1 MVVGDILRKNAR
13 IYAKKLAVVF
23 GEHRFTW
30 RELYERVNH
39 FSNSLLGLGLTKG
52 ERVVFLSKNSHYF
65 FEIWFSLAQTG
76 LIGITPNYR
85 LGANELSYVIKD
97 SGASTIIVSN
107 EYVEV
112 IRKVLPEIPEV
123 RFLIGIGENHAL
135 ALDYEKMVRNGGE
148 IEPNIFVTEDDIRL
162 LMYTSGTTGIP
173 KGAVWTHKSSIPPS
187 WGTIIAAQLEV
198 DDIHLNMLPLCLAG
212 GNVACMA
219 FCLGG
224 APTVILEEFDPI
236 RIFETIEREK
246 VTVTHLV
253 PTMIS
258 SLINH
263 PEIKKYDLS
272 SLRLIMYGSA
282 PISGEVLR
290 QAMETF
296 KCRFIQ
302 CYGATET
309 SGFCGFLLP
318 EDHVLTGAEKR
329 LRKIASFG
337 REAIWAELRVV
348 DENGNDVKGDEVGE
362 IIIKGNG
369 VIKEYWK
376 DPEKTKDAIKNGWWY
391 SGDMA
396 KMDEDGYISIVDRK
410 TGMIISGGINIYPR
424 EIENVLYSH
433 PAVKEA
439 VVIGVPDREWGESV
453 KAVVQLKEGMT
464 ANEEEI
470 IDFCKQHLASYKK
483 PKSVDFVDQFP
494 LGIGGKI
501 LKRVVREQYWKG
513 KDRRV

>member
-1 MVVGDILRKNAR
+1 MVVGDILHKNAR
-13 IYAKKLAVVF
+13 LFPEKLALVF
-23 GEHRFTW
+23 GENRLTW
-30 RELYERVNH
+30 RELYGRVNR

-52 ERVVFLSKNSHYF
+52 ERVVFLSKNSRYF

-97 SGASTIIVSN
+97 SGASTIIVSD
-107 EYVEV
+107 EYVEL
-112 IRKVLPEIPEV
+112 IRKVLAEIPEV
-123 RFLIGIGENHAL
+123 RFLIGMGKNHAL
-135 ALDYEKMVRNGGE
+135 PLDYEKMVRNGAETG
-148 IEPNIFVTEDDIRL
+148 PNIFVTEDDIRL

-187 WGTIIAAQLEV
+187 WGTIIAARLEV

-219 FCLGG
+219 FCLKG

-263 PEIKKYDLS
+263 PEVKKYDLT

-282 PISGEVLR
+282 PISVEVLR

-318 EDHVLTGAEKR
+318 EDHVLTGSEKQ
-329 LRKIASFG
+329 LRKIASCG

-348 DENGNDVKGDEVGE
+348 DENDNDIKGGEVGE
-362 IIIKGNG
+362 IIIKGDG

-376 DPEKTKDAIKNGWWY
+376 DPDKTKEAIKNGWWH

-396 KMDEDGYISIVDRK
+396 KVDEDGYISIVDRK
-410 TGMIISGGINIYPR
+410 TGMIISGGMNIYPR
-424 EIENVLYSH
+424 EIESVLYRH

-453 KAVVQLKEGMT
+453 KAIIQLKEGMT
-464 ANEEEI
+464 ADEEEI

-483 PKSVDFVDQFP
+483 PKSVDFADQFP

-513 KDRRV
+513 KDRKV

>member
-1 MVVGDILRKNAR
+1 MVVADILRKNAR
-13 IYAKKLAVVF
+13 IYPKKLAVVF
-23 GEHRFTW
+23 GEHRLTW
-30 RELYERVNH
+30 RELYKRVNR
-39 FSNSLLGLGLTKG
+39 FSNSLLGLDLTKG

-65 FEIWFSLAQTG
+65 FEIWFSLAQIG

-85 LGANELSYVIKD
+85 LGGKELSYIIKD
-97 SGASTIIVSN
+97 SGASTIIVSD

-135 ALDYEKMVRNGGE
+135 PLDYEKMIRNGAE
-148 IEPNIFVTEDDIRL
+148 IEPNISVTEDNIRL
-162 LMYTSGTTGIP
+162 LMYTSGTTGTP
-173 KGAVWTHKSSIPPS
+173 KGAVWTHKSSITPS
-187 WGTIIAAQLEV
+187 WGTIIAARLEV
-198 DDIHLNMLPLCLAG
+198 DDIHLNVLPLCLGG
-212 GNVACMA
+212 GNVACMV
-219 FCLGG
+219 FFLRG
-224 APTVILEEFDPI
+224 ATTVILEEFDPI

-272 SLRLIMYGSA
+272 NLRLIMYGSA
-282 PISGEVLR
+282 PISMEVLR

-296 KCRFIQ
+296 KCKFMQ

-309 SGFCGFLLP
+309 SGFSGFLLP
-318 EDHVLTGAEKR
+318 EDHLFDSSDRR
-329 LRKIASFG
+329 LGRIGSCG
-337 REAIWAELRVV
+337 REAVWAEQRVV
-348 DENGNDVKGDEVGE
+348 DENGNDVKGNEVGE

-376 DPEKTKDAIKNGWWY
+376 DPEKTKNTIKNSWWY

-396 KMDEDGYISIVDRK
+396 KVDEDGYISIVDRK

-433 PAVKEA
+433 PAVEEA
-439 VVIGVPDREWGESV
+439 VVVGVPDQEWGESV
-453 KAVVQLKEGMT
+453 KAVIQLKEGMT

-470 IDFCKQHLASYKK
+470 IEFCKQHLASYKK

-513 KDRRV
+513 KDRKV

>member
-13 IYAKKLAVVF
+13 LFPEKLALFF
-23 GEHRFTW
+23 GDNRFTW
-30 RELYERVNH
+30 RELYERVNR
-39 FSNSLLGLGLTKG
+39 FSNSLLGLGLNKG

-85 LGANELSYVIKD
+85 LGPMELSYVIKD
-97 SGASTIIVSN
+97 SGASTIIVSD

-112 IRKVLPEIPEV
+112 IRKIRPEIPEV

-135 ALDYEKMVRNGGE
+135 PLDYERMIRNGAE
-148 IEPNIFVTEDDIRL
+148 IEPNISVTEDDIRL
-162 LMYTSGTTGIP
+162 LMYTSGTTGTP
-173 KGAVWTHKSSIPPS
+173 KGAVWTHKSSIAPS
-187 WGTIIAAQLEV
+187 WGTIIAAHLEV
-198 DDIHLNMLPLCLAG
+198 DDIHLNVLPLCLAG

-219 FCLGG
+219 FCLRG

-236 RIFETIEREK
+236 KIFETIEREK

-253 PTMIS
+253 PTMINN
-258 SLINH
+258 LINH
-263 PEIKKYDLS
+263 PGVKKYDLS

-282 PISGEVLR
+282 PISVEVLR
-290 QAMETF
+290 QAMERF
-296 KCRFIQ
+296 KCKFMQ
-302 CYGATET
+302 LYGATET

-318 EDHVLTGAEKR
+318 EDHMLTGSEKQM
-329 LRKIASFG
+329 RKIASCG
-337 REAIWAELRVV
+337 REAVWAELRVV
-348 DENGNDVKGDEVGE
+348 GENGKDVKKDEVGE
-362 IIIKGNG
+362 IIIKGAG

-376 DPEKTKDAIKNGWWY
+376 APDKTKDAIKDGWWH
-391 SGDMA
+391 SGDLA
-396 KMDEDGYISIVDRK
+396 RVDEDGYIYIVDRK
-410 TGMIISGGINIYPR
+410 TGMIISGGMNIYPR
-424 EIENVLYSH
+424 EIESVLYRH

-453 KAVVQLKEGMT
+453 KAIIQLKEGMT
-464 ANEEEI
+464 ADEEEI

-483 PKSVDFVDQFP
+483 PKSVDFADQFP

-513 KDRRV
+513 KDRKV